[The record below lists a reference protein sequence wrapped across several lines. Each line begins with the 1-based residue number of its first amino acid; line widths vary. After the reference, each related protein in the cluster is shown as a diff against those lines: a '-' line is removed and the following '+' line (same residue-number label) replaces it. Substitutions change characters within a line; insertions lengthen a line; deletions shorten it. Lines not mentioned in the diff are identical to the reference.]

1 MKTMSFIN
9 WYRPDEMEA
18 LMSTM
23 VHSCDDCGDLV
34 FDNEINPPQKCSKC
48 GKTKF
53 SSFSDEV
60 DSGNGSDETAIE
72 AD

>member
-1 MKTMSFIN
+1 
-9 WYRPDEMEA
+9 
-18 LMSTM
+18 MSTM